1 MKGFFSHIKKYIIRG
16 ILAIIPLVL
25 SYFVVRLLYLSIDRR
40 VTGLIDNLIGF
51 SIPGL
56 GIVILL
62 IIFYLIGIVGS
73 NFVGKKFFNLIER
86 ISDRIPLVKTTYQ
99 VGKQL
104 SSTFLLPERQ
114 AFKKVVLVD
123 FLMPGM
129 WTVGF
134 VTGAVIDRKNNNEKL
149 LKVYVPTP
157 PNPTSGTLV
166 IVRESQTRDPGWSI
180 EEGMK
185 AVISGG
191 IIGPE
196 ELR

>member
-62 IIFYLIGIVGS
+62 IIFYLIGIIGS

-134 VTGAVIDRKNNNEKL
+134 VTGAVIDRKNSNEKL